1 MTIQLYDLVGS
12 DTSRPFSPHCW
23 KVKMALAHKGLAF
36 ETIPQGF
43 LDVPKIENELGK
55 IIPVLRDGDNVIND
69 SFRIALYLEENYP
82 DKPSLFGGP
91 GGIAHAKF
99 IESWSQ
105 MTLHPKFAV
114 LAVEEIS
121 EMLEGADKDYFIA
134 SREKMFKKSLAQVS
148 EGKDNV
154 VEGFP
159 ELVKP
164 LRHMLKSQPFIGGE
178 SPLFA
183 DYIVF
188 GAMQWSRICS
198 ATTFLPEDDE
208 VMVWFNKILDLHD
221 GLGRTVSAACD
232 N

>member
-12 DTSRPFSPHCW
+12 DQSRPFSPHCW

-69 SFRIALYLEENYP
+69 SFRIALYLEETYP
-82 DKPSLFGGP
+82 NKPSLFGGP

-121 EMLEGADKDYFIA
+121 EMLDGADKDYFIE
-134 SREKMFKKSLAQVS
+134 SREKMFKKSLAHVS
-148 EGKDNV
+148 EGKDKV

-198 ATTFLPEDDE
+198 ATQFLPEDDE
-208 VMVWFNKILDLHD
+208 VMIWFNKILDLHG